1 VPARP
6 LPTNPNLENLRNQAK
21 TLHRLVRAGDD
32 EALSLLREFHPD
44 AAGESFRR
52 SDAQLVIARRY
63 GFTSWRRLVEH
74 VEFVNEHTRAPHRSP
89 VVPPG
94 DRADQFLRLVC
105 VTYGGDDLARQ
116 ARGRELLAAHPDLTS
131 GHIHAAAAA
140 GDVAAARELLD
151 RDPALARH
159 EGGPHAWPP
168 LLYLAFARA
177 GGERRGYS
185 PLGVARLLLDR
196 GADPNSGYLWEG
208 LPSPF
213 TALTGAFGEGEDVAN
228 QPRHP
233 ESERLARMLLDAG
246 ADPNDSQALYN
257 RMFRPANDHLELL
270 FEYGLGRGDGGPWHA
285 VLGAAHQTPA
295 EMVQCQLLWA
305 AERNHV
311 ARVRLLLRHGV
322 DVRTPD
328 VRHRG
333 LAGRGAYEIAVL
345 LGNIEIAVLLAEAGP
360 EAAPAGGPALGPE
373 AGPAGGP
380 TAGGEPPAASDPA
393 ERLAAACMRGDA
405 STVDRLVATDPGLP
419 VRLIAE
425 APDLL
430 IRAAELDRPDAVRLL
445 VRVGFDV
452 NGRQRITPL
461 HEAAYNGSAGMARL
475 LIELG
480 ADPNVRDAEFDAT
493 PAGWAEHSHH
503 DDLAAYLRGVEHP
516 A

>member
-1 VPARP
+1 MPARP
-6 LPTNPNLENLRNQAK
+6 LPSNPNLENLRRQAK
-21 TLHRLVRAGDD
+21 TLQRLVRAGDGD
-32 EALSLLREFHPD
+32 AESLLREFRPD
-44 AAGESFRR
+44 VDRSAFRR

-63 GFTSWRRLVEH
+63 GFASWRRLVEH
-74 VEFVNEHTRAPHRSP
+74 VEFVNQHTRAPHRVSA
-89 VVPPG
+89 VPPA
-94 DRADQFLRLVC
+94 DRADEFLRLVC

-116 ARGRELLAAHPDLTS
+116 ARGRELLAEHPDLTS
-131 GHIHAAAAA
+131 GSIHAAAAA
-140 GDVAAARELLD
+140 GDVAAARALLD
-151 RDPALARH
+151 DDPALARR

-177 GGERRGYS
+177 GGERPGYS
-185 PLGVARLLLDR
+185 PLGVARLLLQR

-233 ESERLARMLLDAG
+233 EGERLARLLLDAG

-285 VLGAAHQTPA
+285 VLGVAHQTPS
-295 EMVQCQLLWA
+295 EILQCQLLWA

-311 ARVRLLLRHGV
+311 ERVRLLLRHGV

-328 VRHRG
+328 IRQSG
-333 LAGRGAYEIAVL
+333 PTGRSAYEIAIL
-345 LGNIEIAVLLAEAGP
+345 LGNTEIAALLAEAG
-360 EAAPAGGPALGPE
+360 AVAPALD
-373 AGPAGGP
+373 PAG
-380 TAGGEPPAASDPA
+380 E
-393 ERLAAACMRGDA
+393 LVAACMGGDRP
-405 STVDRLVATDPGLP
+405 TVDRLLAADPGLP
-419 VRLIAE
+419 GRVIA
-425 APDLL
+425 AGPDLL
-430 IRAAELDRPDAVRLL
+430 VRAAELDRADAVRLL

-461 HEAAYNGSAGMARL
+461 HAAAYNGSFDMARL

-480 ADPNVRDAEFDAT
+480 ADPTVRDAEFDST
-493 PAGWAEHSHH
+493 PAGWADHNHHS
-503 DDLAAYLRGVEHP
+503 DLAAYLAEVSVSRG
-516 A
+516 